1 MRYLL
6 ILFVL
11 GVLSNSV
18 FSQKSLSPDSIITY
32 EKKGL
37 ANVGFC
43 IYDTV
48 IIKVY
53 SRSVRKDHES
63 YIFINDIPIDS
74 SGLYLL
80 NPIKLGEK
88 IFFNYQVKKNNEK
101 HYYLYDLQKK
111 DLVKSNNLTSNTESE
126 IHIDY
131 SYTGLY
137 TKEED
142 DKFILSIL
150 SPENFEVV
158 KKIDLTQYGQW
169 FKDESGNKIGPNAE
183 ITEVIFLDKNSFL
196 VCFGVNLESAFY
208 ETYKTLLVKNDEIL
222 DFSNKYDA
230 SWSHFFMISND
241 KKYIKVYEDDQYFI
255 RDLNYSK
262 IGKALKMGIQF
273 NDDMIVHFLPTSP
286 GISKQNIGIDL
297 YFIYSKL
304 LNRTKVIIPY
314 KFIPQLDLAMYK
326 AHQNERLTKDDIKG
340 LDLYALGILRNSIF
354 AKYNY
359 AFNSEFYQAYFN
371 LFAFYNHSEKKGK
384 RTKNIN
390 DKLTDT
396 DKANVALILNAE
408 KKLGN

>member
-230 SWSHFFMISND
+230 SWSHFFMISN
-241 KKYIKVYEDDQYFI
+241 
-255 RDLNYSK
+255 
-262 IGKALKMGIQF
+262 
-273 NDDMIVHFLPTSP
+273 
-286 GISKQNIGIDL
+286 
-297 YFIYSKL
+297 
-304 LNRTKVIIPY
+304 
-314 KFIPQLDLAMYK
+314 
-326 AHQNERLTKDDIKG
+326 
-340 LDLYALGILRNSIF
+340 
-354 AKYNY
+354 
-359 AFNSEFYQAYFN
+359 
-371 LFAFYNHSEKKGK
+371 
-384 RTKNIN
+384 
-390 DKLTDT
+390 
-396 DKANVALILNAE
+396 
-408 KKLGN
+408 